1 MKGPKVILAL
11 FLSFVFQLNVYSQ
24 DSAIFKQKDIYY
36 VYEMGCDTARTQQDI
51 NACFDKALNT
61 LTGIASKKYNCIVSY
76 LDSEINQY
84 NKQMKDSSYTRMLI
98 RMKTSVIE
106 SQGIWEKLKDANE
119 LYYKGDRG
127 TMTPL
132 LEATSIIEDLKD
144 RLRKL
149 DYIIEDLEQGGFRVC
164 EDIK

>member
-1 MKGPKVILAL
+1 MKGLKIILVL
-11 FLSFVFQLNVYSQ
+11 SLSFFFQQDVYSQ
-24 DSAIFKQKDIYY
+24 DSTIFKQKDIYY
-36 VYEMGCDTARTQQDI
+36 VYEIGCDTARTQQDI
-51 NACFDKALNT
+51 NVCFAKALNK
-61 LTGIASKKYNCIVSY
+61 LTDITNKKYNCIVSY

-84 NKQMKDSSYTRMLI
+84 SKQIKDSSYARMLI

-106 SQGIWEKLKDANE
+106 SQGIWGKLKDANE

-132 LEATSIIEDLKD
+132 LEATSIIEDLKN